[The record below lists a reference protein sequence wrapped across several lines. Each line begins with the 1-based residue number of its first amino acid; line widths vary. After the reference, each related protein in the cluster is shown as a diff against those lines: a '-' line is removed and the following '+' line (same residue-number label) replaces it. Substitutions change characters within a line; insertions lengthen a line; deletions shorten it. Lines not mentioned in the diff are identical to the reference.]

1 MQGPVWSRFAE
12 IDIRTV
18 DKEEL
23 TDIAEIE
30 LDTSIPKEQRGKYLM
45 ERVKNPYCFKV
56 GEIAVKIEFT
66 PNAPTL
72 QTCLTDFLHRKKSGL

>member
-1 MQGPVWSRFAE
+1 MQGPVWSRLAE

-30 LDTSIPKEQRGKYLM
+30 LDTNIPKEQRGIYLM
-45 ERVKNPYCFKV
+45 ERVKNPYCFRV
-56 GEIAVKIEFT
+56 GEIAVKVEFT